1 MINCNECQRITLQL
15 DGELYRA
22 IKDAYEQ
29 EQDADPA
36 SAAEKHAQGVMAAI
50 KAVYMIG
57 EAHGYTEGFHEG
69 IKKRGLSDAV
79 RKNGEP

>member
-36 SAAEKHAQGVMAAI
+36 NAAEKHAQGVMAAI

-57 EAHGYTEGFHEG
+57 EADGYTAGFQDG
-69 IKKRGLSDAV
+69 IKKRGAKS
-79 RKNGEP
+79 